1 MTAEFMQKLLSKDEK
16 ITIEYKECQK
26 EIQDDVYDTVC
37 SFSNRY
43 GGYIIMGVK
52 DGGIP
57 IGINRNLIKDMKKNF
72 VNQLNN
78 PEKMS
83 PTLYLS
89 IDDFEYEGK
98 TLLWVY
104 VPPTSTVEKCANK
117 IYDRNEDGDMDITD
131 SPIQLQNLYKRKS
144 DTYTERR
151 IFPYVTTDDLRM
163 DLMDK
168 VRNLAKSKN
177 ANHPWLEM
185 SDDEI
190 LKSAGLWEKD
200 FSSGLQGFNLAGILL
215 LGKDEVIQSCCPGY
229 ITDAICRVE
238 NTDRYD
244 DMQSVK
250 TNLIDAYDILM
261 EFVEKHTSD
270 KFYLIN
276 NVNTS
281 VRGIISREV
290 IGNILVH
297 RDYSSAYPAKVIIE
311 KDWLKTENWCIPRR
325 HGNIMSD
332 EFQPYPKN
340 PVLQRFFANIG
351 RTDTIGSGVKNLY
364 KYTPIYSDGGKPEL
378 FEDDVFKI
386 TIPLNKEAAET
397 AKEQNSLSDRQQAI
411 YDMICDN
418 RHLTVEQV
426 MAEFDISRATVFREY
441 GKIKKITGALY
452 DKASSTWTL

>member
-1 MTAEFMQKLLSKDEK
+1 
-16 ITIEYKECQK
+16 
-26 EIQDDVYDTVC
+26 
-37 SFSNRY
+37 
-43 GGYIIMGVK
+43 
-52 DGGIP
+52 
-57 IGINRNLIKDMKKNF
+57 
-72 VNQLNN
+72 
-78 PEKMS
+78 
-83 PTLYLS
+83 
-89 IDDFEYEGK
+89 
-98 TLLWVY
+98 
-104 VPPTSTVEKCANK
+104 
-117 IYDRNEDGDMDITD
+117 
-131 SPIQLQNLYKRKS
+131 
-144 DTYTERR
+144 
-151 IFPYVTTDDLRM
+151 M

-168 VRNLAKSKN
+168 VRNLAKSRN

-200 FSSGLQGFNLAGILL
+200 FSSGLKGFNLAGVLL

-386 TIPLNKEAAET
+386 TIPLNREAAET
-397 AKEQNSLSDRQQAI
+397 AKEKNSLSGRQQAI

-426 MAEFDISRATVFREY
+426 MAEFAISRATVFREY

>member
-1 MTAEFMQKLLSKDEK
+1 
-16 ITIEYKECQK
+16 
-26 EIQDDVYDTVC
+26 
-37 SFSNRY
+37 
-43 GGYIIMGVK
+43 
-52 DGGIP
+52 
-57 IGINRNLIKDMKKNF
+57 
-72 VNQLNN
+72 
-78 PEKMS
+78 
-83 PTLYLS
+83 
-89 IDDFEYEGK
+89 
-98 TLLWVY
+98 
-104 VPPTSTVEKCANK
+104 
-117 IYDRNEDGDMDITD
+117 
-131 SPIQLQNLYKRKS
+131 
-144 DTYTERR
+144 
-151 IFPYVTTDDLRM
+151 
-163 DLMDK
+163 
-168 VRNLAKSKN
+168 
-177 ANHPWLEM
+177 M